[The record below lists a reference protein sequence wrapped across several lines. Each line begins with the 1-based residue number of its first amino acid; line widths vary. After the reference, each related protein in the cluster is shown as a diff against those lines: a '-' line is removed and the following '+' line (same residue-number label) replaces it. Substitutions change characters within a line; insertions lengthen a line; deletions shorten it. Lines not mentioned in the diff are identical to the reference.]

1 MQITQCKYD
10 LGTNELDCGLL
21 EATHTVD
28 VVVDVAAWQ
37 VLKEEV
43 DFQLVL
49 KDEIHGVNE
58 WMLRLEQN
66 VLLVFDILHLFLLEE
81 QVLVDALHRVHLAHL
96 AVRNEK
102 NLAKAALINDLC
114 YLKIFK
120 TDNLAFQAWFANQA
134 L

>member
-1 MQITQCKYD
+1 MDNTSRMQITQCKYD

-21 EATHTVD
+21 EATHAVD
-28 VVVDVAAWQ
+28 VVVDVASRQ

-49 KDEIHGVNE
+49 KDEIHRVNE

-96 AVRNEK
+96 AIGNEED
-102 NLAKAALINDLC
+102 LAEAALIYDFS
-114 YLKIFK
+114 YLKIF
-120 TDNLAFQAWFANQA
+120 
-134 L
+134 

>member
-1 MQITQCKYD
+1 MDDTSRMQITQGKYN
-10 LGTNELDCGLL
+10 LSTNELDCGLL
-21 EATHTVD
+21 EATHAVD
-28 VVVDVAAWQ
+28 VVVDVATWQ

-49 KDEIHGVNE
+49 KDEIHRVNE

-96 AVRNEK
+96 AIGNEED
-102 NLAKAALINDLC
+102 LAEAALIDDFRD
-114 YLKIFK
+114 LKIF
-120 TDNLAFQAWFANQA
+120 
-134 L
+134 